1 MHNTQPR
8 ELEFYRTPN
17 GRQPFT
23 EWFESIRDMKTQTRI
38 RRQLTRLEVGNFG
51 DCQSVGGGV
60 FELRIHFGPGYRIY
74 FGKISNTV
82 LLLLCGGD
90 KSSQPRDIERAKA
103 YWQDYKEKHR

>member
-1 MHNTQPR
+1 MRNAQPR
-8 ELEFYRTPN
+8 ELQFYRTPN
-17 GRQPFT
+17 GRQSFT

-74 FGKISNTV
+74 FGEISNTV